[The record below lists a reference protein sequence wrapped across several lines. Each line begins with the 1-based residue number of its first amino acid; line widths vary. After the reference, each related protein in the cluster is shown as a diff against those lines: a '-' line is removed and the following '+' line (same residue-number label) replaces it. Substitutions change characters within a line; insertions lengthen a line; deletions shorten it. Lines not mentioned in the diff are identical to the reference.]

1 MSKRLFG
8 GTTQQIVLGLLAALM
23 FIMAVEA
30 SQIGFGGLTGYGFF
44 GWDDHGA
51 LGWHAATSI
60 TERDG
65 TTRVRVHE
73 KGCRVLL
80 EEQGEVKFTD
90 DERDFASLGAGAS
103 FKMQVRGCGD
113 KFSVEAKGGGAAPA
127 LTVEIDGDPAAW
139 DETAKGRLHDA
150 LQLVFDRTDYNAAGR
165 VDRLFRRG
173 GAAGV
178 LEAVDRMASDSA
190 QRTYL
195 ATLLG
200 KNELTVAETARVWQ
214 LAGDKLGSDYELA
227 ELILAAP
234 ARHATEPEVRTELL
248 RALHSLGSDYELRR
262 TLEYLIGRDGA
273 AYAGELIAVAGDKMS
288 SDYDMAEFLIRAAGQ
303 LPAGAP
309 LPASLEGA
317 LDSVNSDYELRRT
330 LMAFV
335 ELPGLS
341 RPDLDRLLKVASRE
355 ISNDYEMT
363 ELLIT
368 VAQRQ
373 KSAEP
378 WPPSVKEALARIAS
392 DHDEERAREALGEL

>member
-1 MSKRLFG
+1 MSKTLFG

-44 GWDDHGA
+44 GWDDNGA
-51 LGWHAATSI
+51 LGWHAATSM

-65 TTRVRVHE
+65 TRRVRVHE

-80 EEQGEVKFTD
+80 EDQGEVKFTD
-90 DERDFASLGAGAS
+90 DERDFAALGAGAF

-113 KFSVEAKGGGAAPA
+113 KFAVEAKGGGPAPVVS
-127 LTVEIDGDPAAW
+127 VEIDGDPAAW
-139 DETAKGRLHDA
+139 DETARGRFFDA
-150 LQLVFDRTDYNAAGR
+150 LQLVFERTGYDATGR

-173 GAAGV
+173 GAAAV
-178 LEAVDRMASDSA
+178 LEAVGRMASDSA

-200 KNELTVAETARVWQ
+200 KNELTVAETVRVWQ

-234 ARHATEPEVRTELL
+234 ARHATEPEVRTELV

-262 TLEYLIGRDGA
+262 TLEYLIERDGA
-273 AYAGELIAVAGDKMS
+273 AYAGELIAVAGDEMS
-288 SDYDMAEFLIRAAGQ
+288 SDYDMAEFLIQAAGR

-341 RPDLDRLLKVASRE
+341 RDDLDRLLKVAAKE

-363 ELLIT
+363 ELLIA

-378 WPPSVKEALARIAS
+378 WPPSVKEALAEIAS
-392 DHDEERAREALGEL
+392 DHDEQRAREALGEI